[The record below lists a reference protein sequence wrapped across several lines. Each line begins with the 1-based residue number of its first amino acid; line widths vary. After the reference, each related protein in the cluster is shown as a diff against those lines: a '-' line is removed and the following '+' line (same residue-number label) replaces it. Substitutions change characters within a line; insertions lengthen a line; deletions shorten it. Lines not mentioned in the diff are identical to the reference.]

1 MKFVYKK
8 GTELYLA
15 DTLSRAYTNEEPGR
29 EGEDQ
34 LDVISFTAIS
44 PAPMEELQRHTLQD
58 PVMQKVAHFITNGWP
73 AKFKS
78 VPPEVRPY
86 FTIRDELIVDN
97 GIILKGLRVVVPQ
110 TLCKEYVQQLHKG
123 HPGADATKR
132 RARDTVYW
140 PSMAV
145 DIDSAIASC
154 QPCNSVKPHQRK
166 EPLLIHPV
174 PDLPWSLVS
183 ADIFDWN
190 GMQYLILV
198 DSYSGWFEMNTL
210 RDLSAKTVIKKM
222 KVHFAVHG
230 IPSKLLTDN
239 GPQFASREFE
249 SFANEWNFE
258 HDTSSLHLPQSNGL
272 VENSVN
278 QAKKLLEKCKK
289 DSSDPL
295 LGLLNLRNIPRDQVL
310 GSPAQR
316 LMSRRTRGVLPVA
329 KKLLTPKALNSRHVS
344 SRLELKRQ
352 QQKAYYDQH
361 AKPLPPLNPKQ
372 VVRLQTEKGYEKVGI
387 VKRPAAQPRSYIVE
401 AGGKEYR
408 RNRRHLLVVPEPV
421 PVQPASAPQQRPA
434 ANKQDGPSFSTVGSP
449 SPHQS
454 PSKTPTKSPVP
465 QEALEGAC
473 QISNSN

>member
-1 MKFVYKK
+1 MLLQLQRYKLKFVYKK

-15 DTLSRAYTNEEPGR
+15 DTLSRACTNEEPGR

-44 PAPMEELQRHTLQD
+44 PARMEELQRHTLQD

-73 AKFKS
+73 AKLKS

-97 GIILKGLRVVVPQ
+97 GIILKDLRVVVPQ
-110 TLCKEYVQQLHKG
+110 TLRKEYEQQLHKG
-123 HPGADATKR
+123 HSGADATKR

-140 PSMAV
+140 PSMLV

-166 EPLLIHPV
+166 DPLLIHPV

-190 GMQYLILV
+190 RMQYLILV

-258 HDTSSLHLPQSNGL
+258 HDTSSPHLPQSNGL

-295 LGLLNLRNIPRDQVL
+295 LGLLNLKNIPRDQVL

-387 VKRPAAQPRSYIVE
+387 VK
-401 AGGKEYR
+401 KTR
-408 RNRRHLLVVPEPV
+408 RTATILHCGSRRKGVP
-421 PVQPASAPQQRPA
+421 
-434 ANKQDGPSFSTVGSP
+434 
-449 SPHQS
+449 
-454 PSKTPTKSPVP
+454 
-465 QEALEGAC
+465 
-473 QISNSN
+473 